1 MSILYSLI
9 KLYIFKGALILKPY
23 WLPWDPLPH
32 LLLNFVCIFNL
43 NGKMIIKLIT
53 IYLVH

>member
-1 MSILYSLI
+1 MSALYSLI
-9 KLYIFKGALILKPY
+9 KLNIFKGCPIHKLY
-23 WLPWDPLPH
+23 WLPWAPLPR